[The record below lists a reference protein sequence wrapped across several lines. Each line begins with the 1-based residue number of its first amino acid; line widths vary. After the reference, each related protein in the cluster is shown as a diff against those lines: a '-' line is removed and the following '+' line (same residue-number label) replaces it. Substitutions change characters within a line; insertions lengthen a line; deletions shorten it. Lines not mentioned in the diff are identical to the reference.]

1 MFQQACTRKVGIV
14 SRIPQAIVLVAALF
28 AFSGGLAQTP
38 TQQQLDIYKNLPAD
52 QQKALLDSMGRGG
65 TGRGTDKTLEFP
77 ETIKPRDVTTQVD
90 QKEQRLKS
98 GDTLILYLEVRKFDG
113 REPRVGAPVVGPT
126 GTVIPPP
133 PETRAPVTYSTERTE
148 ELNRMRERIQRRN
161 PFVLDNAG
169 SLLLPESGPVM
180 LAGLTVEEA
189 QERLAVSEQL
199 KDFKIAITR
208 LQVQPQG
215 SAALKPFGYDLFAGS
230 PSTFAPATDVPVPTE
245 YVVGPGDSL
254 QVQLIGNTKG
264 NYTFTVDREGRINFP
279 ELGPVSVAGQ
289 RFEQVRA
296 AIERRVREQMIGTQV
311 SVTMG
316 ELRSIRIFV
325 LGDAERPG
333 SYTVSGLS
341 TITNALLVSGGVKT
355 IGSLRKIEL
364 KRNGATVTRFDLYDL
379 LLKGDTRADARLLPG
394 DVIFIPPVGATV
406 GVSGEVRRPAI
417 YELDG
422 EVTTKD
428 ILSLAGGLTA
438 EADPSLATVE
448 RIDDQRQRVTLNVNL
463 AVADGLGL
471 KVRAS
476 DTVRIPSIRPSL
488 EQSVTLSGF
497 VYRPGDFQY
506 RAGMRLSDLVS
517 SVDELKPN
525 ADQHYVLVRRELP
538 PNRRIVIFSADLAQA
553 IAARG
558 SAADIAL
565 APRDRI
571 YVFDSESGRDQVIAP
586 LMRELTIQ
594 SNVDSPTNQVR
605 VGGKVKVPG
614 MYPLESGM
622 RVSDLVRAGGSLD
635 ESAYETEAELTRYA
649 VVNGES
655 RETELIKID
664 LRRIRAGDAA
674 ANIELQPFDTLLIK
688 ELPQWAQQEFV
699 DLRGEVRFP
708 GRYPIYRGETLQ
720 SVMQRAGGLTDM
732 AFVKGAV
739 FTRVELRERER
750 KQIETLA
757 NRMQSDLAQLSLQAS
772 QEQGKDAAQSL
783 AAGQA
788 LLANLRATQ
797 PVGRLVIDLP
807 RSAKAKPGSAEDI
820 VLKNGDSLVVPRAMQ
835 EVTVLGEV
843 QSSTSHLYSGDLGRD
858 DYIDKSGGLT
868 QRADEKRIYIVKA
881 DGSVV
886 AKTGNSWFSHSGG
899 QIDAGDTVV
908 VPLDAERMRALPM
921 WQAITTI
928 IYNVAIAVA
937 AINSF

>member
-1 MFQQACTRKVGIV
+1 
-14 SRIPQAIVLVAALF
+14 
-28 AFSGGLAQTP
+28 
-38 TQQQLDIYKNLPAD
+38 
-52 QQKALLDSMGRGG
+52 
-65 TGRGTDKTLEFP
+65 
-77 ETIKPRDVTTQVD
+77 
-90 QKEQRLKS
+90 
-98 GDTLILYLEVRKFDG
+98 
-113 REPRVGAPVVGPT
+113 
-126 GTVIPPP
+126 
-133 PETRAPVTYSTERTE
+133 
-148 ELNRMRERIQRRN
+148 
-161 PFVLDNAG
+161 
-169 SLLLPESGPVM
+169 
-180 LAGLTVEEA
+180 
-189 QERLAVSEQL
+189 
-199 KDFKIAITR
+199 
-208 LQVQPQG
+208 
-215 SAALKPFGYDLFAGS
+215 
-230 PSTFAPATDVPVPTE
+230 
-245 YVVGPGDSL
+245 
-254 QVQLIGNTKG
+254 
-264 NYTFTVDREGRINFP
+264 
-279 ELGPVSVAGQ
+279 
-289 RFEQVRA
+289 
-296 AIERRVREQMIGTQV
+296 
-311 SVTMG
+311 
-316 ELRSIRIFV
+316 
-325 LGDAERPG
+325 
-333 SYTVSGLS
+333 
-341 TITNALLVSGGVKT
+341 
-355 IGSLRKIEL
+355 
-364 KRNGATVTRFDLYDL
+364 
-379 LLKGDTRADARLLPG
+379 
-394 DVIFIPPVGATV
+394 
-406 GVSGEVRRPAI
+406 
-417 YELDG
+417 
-422 EVTTKD
+422 
-428 ILSLAGGLTA
+428 
-438 EADPSLATVE
+438 
-448 RIDDQRQRVTLNVNL
+448 
-463 AVADGLGL
+463 
-471 KVRAS
+471 
-476 DTVRIPSIRPSL
+476 
-488 EQSVTLSGF
+488 
-497 VYRPGDFQY
+497 
-506 RAGMRLSDLVS
+506 
-517 SVDELKPN
+517 
-525 ADQHYVLVRRELP
+525 
-538 PNRRIVIFSADLAQA
+538 VIFSADLAQA

-558 SAADIAL
+558 SVADIAL
-565 APRDRI
+565 APRDRV

-664 LRRIRAGDAA
+664 LKRIRAGDAA

-739 FTRVELRERER
+739 FTRAELRERER

-772 QEQGKDAAQSL
+772 QEAGKDAAQSL

-788 LLANLRATQ
+788 LLANLKAAQ

-807 RSAKAKPGSAEDI
+807 RSAKAKPGSSDDI
-820 VLKNGDSLVVPRAMQ
+820 VLKNGDLLIVPRAMQ

-843 QSSTSHLYSGDLGRD
+843 QSNTSHLYSAALGRD

-868 QRADEKRIYIVKA
+868 QRADEKRIYVVKA

-928 IYNVAIAVA
+928 IFNLAVAVA